1 MANSGAGAPEKEV
14 AVPVQQTEAPA
25 VDVDDVEAR
34 MEVPASNVEMAA
46 PEDEKEQIQKE
57 PVAESSNMPA
67 ETEVQAKPDDDAA
80 NDA

>member
-1 MANSGAGAPEKEV
+1 
-14 AVPVQQTEAPA
+14 
-25 VDVDDVEAR
+25 

-67 ETEVQAKPDDDAA
+67 ETEVQAKPDDSAV

>member
-1 MANSGAGAPEKEV
+1 MANSGAGSPEKQE
-14 AVPVQQTEAPA
+14 AVPVQQTEAPV
-25 VDVDDVEAR
+25 VDEAPA

-67 ETEVQAKPDDDAA
+67 ETEVQAKPDDGAV